1 MNYTFQNN
9 IAYKLTPTTTIK
21 MNMNAQIRQK
31 KSPNVSSKDL
41 FKQILTTTP

>member
-31 KSPNVSSKDL
+31 KARMYQARICSNR
-41 FKQILTTTP
+41 F